1 MKSYIKAIIIFNKNG
16 EKRVVPLEQGVNII
30 TGESKTGKSALV
42 EIIDYCL
49 CSTRCTIPKGKITDF
64 SYLYTLVMAID
75 DNTYV
80 IARYNWDDGSKM
92 HFSKEAKGFEPEN
105 LELSYFVEKPALPYK
120 DVKNE
125 IECALGLFVT
135 NMATD
140 ADQQGKKASLRN
152 MVSYLFQHQNLMA
165 SKFALFYRFSDF
177 YKRKDVIDQFPV
189 FAGMISQEYYS
200 DLIQLNTLKAQLKQ
214 KYKKQKANEKST
226 AYIKENLS
234 PLLTDY
240 FALLEQDFDGKISV
254 QKMLKIA
261 SDLPEFDDTQLFGE
275 NKIAERYSELNAVL
289 ENLRNEER
297 EILLK
302 IKNIDNAFDTGS
314 SFTQMLKDLKQQTS
328 IAEIE
333 TDEYTCPLCGHECK
347 EIAEN
352 DSKLIEATEWLDNEL
367 RITEKYTSDFSED
380 VRKLKEAHSKID
392 EKIRD
397 VWKQIKTIEEKFIS
411 SKALVSK
418 REKVNYAKA
427 RIALY
432 AEMSS
437 SGIFETVDGDIEELK
452 EKIARLEEKI
462 KGFDVDKKMSKAE
475 SFLSNNMNR
484 LSLTLDFEEEYRPI
498 DLNFGLT
505 DGSFDIYQHQK
516 SNENIHLYEM
526 GSGAN
531 WVSCHI
537 ALFLSFLRF
546 FATQDNSP
554 MPYETANYGDIKTIQ
569 PLDELKNEI
578 DERQMTA
585 KKKFSDL
592 SLSNDY
598 CAVQAQE
605 DDFDIVDGSLCTW
618 GIERCYID
626 LKGNVTTCCYNT
638 RKYMGNLYEES
649 FEEIWNGKNYVRFR
663 EMMRA
668 GFLPSW
674 CQECNWIKNQKY

>member
-1 MKSYIKAIIIFNKNG
+1 MKSYIKSIIIFNKNG
-16 EKRVVPLEQGVNII
+16 EKRIVPLKQGVNII

-49 CSTRCTIPKGKITDF
+49 CSTRCTIPKGKITEF
-64 SYLYTLVMAID
+64 SYLYSLVMDID
-75 DNTYV
+75 NNTYV
-80 IARYNWDDGSKM
+80 IARYNWDVGGKM
-92 HFSKEAKGFEPEN
+92 HFSKEAENFEPNN
-105 LELSYFVEKPALPYK
+105 LELSYFKEKLSLPCK
-120 DVKNE
+120 DVQYE
-125 IECALGLFVT
+125 SECALGLYVT

-140 ADQQGKKASLRN
+140 TEQKGKKASLRN

-177 YKRKDVIDQFPV
+177 YKRKDVIEQFPV

-200 DLIQLNTLKAQLKQ
+200 DLIQLNTLNAELKQ

-226 AYIKENLS
+226 AYIKESLS
-234 PLLTDY
+234 PLLRDY
-240 FALLEQDFDGKISV
+240 FALLEQDFDSKMSV

-261 SDLPEFDDTQLFGE
+261 SELPEFDDTQLFGE
-275 NKIAERYSELNAVL
+275 NKITERYSELNSEL

-302 IKNIDNAFDTGS
+302 IKNIANASDTSS
-314 SFTQMLKDLKQQTS
+314 SFTEMLKELKQQTS
-328 IAEIE
+328 IAEIK
-333 TDEYTCPLCGHECK
+333 TDKYTCPLCGQKCQ
-347 EIAEN
+347 EIAEH

-367 RITEKYTSDFSED
+367 KITEKYTADFSED

-392 EKIRD
+392 EKIRN
-397 VWKQIKTIEEKFIS
+397 VWRQIKTIEEKFIS

-418 REKVNYAKA
+418 RQKVNYAKA

-437 SGIFETVDGDIEELK
+437 SGIFETVDGDIEELR

-475 SFLSNNMNR
+475 SFLSSNMNR

-505 DGSFDIYQHQK
+505 DGSFDIHQHQA
-516 SNENIHLYEM
+516 SNDNIYLYEM

-537 ALFLSFLRF
+537 ALFLSFLHY
-546 FATQDNSP
+546 FAAQESSP
-554 MPYETANYGDIKTIQ
+554 MPLVMFFDQPSQVYFPQDADKSDINPTDLLAVNKMYKTIF
-569 PLDELKNEI
+569 DEINYICKDTGILPQIIIVDHVDGDNLECKE
-578 DERQMTA
+578 E
-585 KKKFSDL
+585 F
-592 SLSNDY
+592 NDY
-598 CAVQAQE
+598 V
-605 DDFDIVDGSLCTW
+605 
-618 GIERCYID
+618 RC
-626 LKGNVTTCCYNT
+626 NW
-638 RKYMGNLYEES
+638 R
-649 FEEIWNGKNYVRFR
+649 NGK
-663 EMMRA
+663 A
-668 GFLPSW
+668 L
-674 CQECNWIKNQKY
+674 I

>member
-1 MKSYIKAIIIFNKNG
+1 MKSYIKSIIIFDKNG
-16 EKRVVPLEQGVNII
+16 EKRVVPLKQGVNII

-49 CSTRCTIPKGKITDF
+49 CSTRCTIPKGKITEF
-64 SYLYTLVMAID
+64 AYLYALVMLIG
-75 DNTYV
+75 NSTYV
-80 IARYNWDDGSKM
+80 IARYNWDDGGKM
-92 HFSKEAKGFEPEN
+92 FFSKEAEDFSPAN
-105 LELSYFVEKPALPYK
+105 LEINYFAEKTALSYK
-120 DVKNE
+120 DAKNE
-125 IECALGLFVT
+125 IECALGLFIT

-214 KYKKQKANEKST
+214 KQKKQKANEKST
-226 AYIKENLS
+226 AYIKESLS
-234 PLLTDY
+234 PLLIDY
-240 FALLEQDFDGKISV
+240 FALLEQNFDGNISA
-254 QKMLKIA
+254 QKMLEVA
-261 SDLPEFDDTQLFGE
+261 SNLPEFDDTQLFGE
-275 NKIAERYSELNAVL
+275 SKITERYNELNAEL
-289 ENLRNEER
+289 ENLRNKER

-302 IKNIDNAFDTGS
+302 IKNIDNASNTGS
-314 SFTQMLKDLKQQTS
+314 SFSQMLRDLKQQTS
-328 IAEIE
+328 VAEIE
-333 TDEYTCPLCGHECK
+333 TDEYTCPLCGHECQ
-347 EIAEN
+347 EISDN
-352 DSKLIEATEWLDNEL
+352 DTKLIEATNWLDDEL
-367 RITEKYTSDFSED
+367 KITAKYTADFSED
-380 VRKLKEAHSKID
+380 VRKLNDAHSKIE

-397 VWKQIKTIEEKFIS
+397 VWRQIKTIEEKFIS

-432 AEMSS
+432 AEMSN

-475 SFLSNNMNR
+475 SFLSGNMNR
-484 LSLTLDFEEEYRPI
+484 LSLTLDFEDEYRPI

-516 SNENIHLYEM
+516 NNENIRLYEM

-537 ALFLSFLRF
+537 ALFLSFLHYF
-546 FATQDNSP
+546 SAQENSP
-554 MPYETANYGDIKTIQ
+554 IPLVMFFDQPSQVYFPQGNDKGKIAQADLIAVNKMYKTIF
-569 PLDELKNEI
+569 DEINFIGKETGTLPQI
-578 DERQMTA
+578 I
-585 KKKFSDL
+585 
-592 SLSNDY
+592 
-598 CAVQAQE
+598 
-605 DDFDIVDGSLCTW
+605 IVDHV
-618 GIERCYID
+618 D
-626 LKGNVTTCCYNT
+626 GN
-638 RKYMGNLYEES
+638 NLECKQE
-649 FEEIWNGKNYVRFR
+649 FDGYVR
-663 EMMRA
+663 
-668 GFLPSW
+668 
-674 CQECNWIKNQKY
+674 CNWRNGRALI